1 MNSKILQSGP
11 KSAVYTIPKPNQSTE
26 ARIPQSISFASHVSS
41 SRITVKSPFGPRR
54 ARIPTRI
61 EAVTAGT
68 AESLYEVLGIGESVS
83 SVSDIKKA
91 YKKMARKYHPDVS
104 PSERVDENTRRFIM
118 VKEAYEIL
126 SNPKRRALYD
136 RNLTGGHSQEIEENK
151 EWKMR
156 WQSQLDELK
165 RRSNDIS
172 RRERM
177 SWGERMR
184 SHIL

>member
-11 KSAVYTIPKPNQSTE
+11 KSAVYAIPKPNRPTE
-26 ARIPQSISFASHVSS
+26 ARSPQSISFASHVSG
-41 SRITVKSPFGPRR
+41 SRIAVKSPFGPRR
-54 ARIPTRI
+54 ARIEACR
-61 EAVTAGT
+61 AVTAGT

-104 PSERVDENTRRFIM
+104 PPERVDENTRRFIM

-126 SNPKRRALYD
+126 SNPQRRALYD
-136 RNLTGGHSQEIEENK
+136 RNLAAGHHVQEIEENE

-156 WQSQLDELK
+156 WQTQLDELK

-184 SHIL
+184 SHI